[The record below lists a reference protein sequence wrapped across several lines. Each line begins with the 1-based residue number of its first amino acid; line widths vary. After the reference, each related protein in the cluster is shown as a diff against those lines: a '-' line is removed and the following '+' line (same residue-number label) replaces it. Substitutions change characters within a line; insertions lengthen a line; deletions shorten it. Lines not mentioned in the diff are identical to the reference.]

1 LYTSQQVQATLCA
14 GQAQSAG
21 NCLCTLLLGLYQ
33 SFSEYDIDLLRYLIT
48 TDHAADRLGSEYSTL
63 TTVLDQNN
71 SAHNELLDKIK
82 RRLRNETFTPD
93 YLREIITL
101 YPELI
106 RALYLSFASYHYVQ
120 TREGENGFTPSS
132 SSSSSTAPSVLKD
145 HELQQLINKTV
156 VNSDHEMVMTA
167 CRMFNNSGI

>member
-1 LYTSQQVQATLCA
+1 LFKIA
-14 GQAQSAG
+14 
-21 NCLCTLLLGLYQ
+21 
-33 SFSEYDIDLLRYLIT
+33 DT
-48 TDHAADRLGSEYSTL
+48 TDDTADRLGSEYSTL
-63 TTVLDQNN
+63 TSVLDHNN

-120 TREGENGFTPSS
+120 TREGESGFTPSS

-167 CRMFNNSGI
+167 CRMFNNSGMELTYLSKYA

>member
-1 LYTSQQVQATLCA
+1 
-14 GQAQSAG
+14 
-21 NCLCTLLLGLYQ
+21 
-33 SFSEYDIDLLRYLIT
+33 
-48 TDHAADRLGSEYSTL
+48 
-63 TTVLDQNN
+63 VLDHNN
-71 SAHNELLDKIK
+71 SAHNELLNKIK

-106 RALYLSFASYHYVQ
+106 RALYLSFASYHYVL
-120 TREGENGFTPSS
+120 SS
-132 SSSSSTAPSVLKD
+132 GSSSSTAPAVLKD

-156 VNSDHEMVMTA
+156 VNSDHENVMTA